1 MRSILQVVTQKPLCN
16 VLFQSPDVRDT
27 NPISFVIISIY
38 KNNSLKKMST
48 LHHEEILEDCLIEA
62 EENFRVHN
70 KLTQKQLD
78 ELIVRSE
85 GVRLAIEKSAQRL
98 FDTRCI

>member
-1 MRSILQVVTQKPLCN
+1 
-16 VLFQSPDVRDT
+16 
-27 NPISFVIISIY
+27 
-38 KNNSLKKMST
+38 MST

-85 GVRLAIEKSAQRL
+85 GVRLPIEKQAQKL
-98 FDTRCI
+98 FDDQCI

>member
-1 MRSILQVVTQKPLCN
+1 
-16 VLFQSPDVRDT
+16 
-27 NPISFVIISIY
+27 
-38 KNNSLKKMST
+38 MST

-78 ELIVRSE
+78 ELLVRSE
-85 GVRLAIEKSAQRL
+85 AVSYTHLTLPTMS
-98 FDTRCI
+98 

>member
-1 MRSILQVVTQKPLCN
+1 
-16 VLFQSPDVRDT
+16 
-27 NPISFVIISIY
+27 
-38 KNNSLKKMST
+38 MST

-85 GVRLAIEKSAQRL
+85 GVRLAIENQAQKL
-98 FDTRCI
+98 FDDRCI

>member
-1 MRSILQVVTQKPLCN
+1 MLQIIKSLLSLLDILFPET
-16 VLFQSPDVRDT
+16 
-27 NPISFVIISIY
+27 IIRIY
-38 KNNSLKKMST
+38 KTIPLKKMST
-48 LHHEEILEDCLIEA
+48 LHHEEILEDCLVEA

-85 GVRLAIEKSAQRL
+85 GVRLAIEKQAQKL
-98 FDTRCI
+98 FDDRCI

>member
-1 MRSILQVVTQKPLCN
+1 MKDSGIRSRIRYNKYIQKEFP
-16 VLFQSPDVRDT
+16 P
-27 NPISFVIISIY
+27 
-38 KNNSLKKMST
+38 MST
-48 LHHEEILEDCLIEA
+48 LHHESILEDCLVEA

-85 GVRLAIEKSAQRL
+85 GVRLAIEKQAQKL
-98 FDTRCI
+98 FDDQCI